1 MYLQW
6 FYLLVIFPPN
16 KDWFPNICN
25 FHLQWHL
32 LPSTWSAR
40 PHFITA
46 QAASCATLTVCLF
59 TPASVGASTF
69 QDHAMLWLCIRFSSW
84 KANSQILSYTLDLHV
99 NISILK
105 ESSFVLS
112 QREAPLWNALSL
124 WPAVWKTQALGLG
137 PWPALG
143 ALQLQEKLSSIN
155 SRCRKRSLVT
165 ELSQRQKSNGAV
177 ASRCPSFLL
186 LFLFPAGELRQ
197 KGIWSWEKHFRFKRK
212 IAEPRVAYV
221 LCSKAY

>member
-6 FYLLVIFPPN
+6 FYLWILFPPN
-16 KDWFPNICN
+16 KDWFPNICS

-32 LPSTWSAR
+32 LSSTWSAR
-40 PHFITA
+40 PHFVTA
-46 QAASCATLTVCLF
+46 QASSCAMLSVCLS

-69 QDHAMLWLCIRFSSW
+69 QDHAMLCLCIGFPSW
-84 KANSQILSYTLDLHV
+84 KANSQILSYTLDLDV

-124 WPAVWKTQALGLG
+124 WPAVWKTQALSLG

-143 ALQLQEKLSSIN
+143 ALPLKEKFSSMN

-165 ELSQRQKSNGAV
+165 ELSQRQKSNSAV
-177 ASRCPSFLL
+177 ASRCPTLLL
-186 LFLFPAGELRQ
+186 LFVFHAGELRQ
-197 KGIWSWEKHFRFKRK
+197 KGI
-212 IAEPRVAYV
+212 
-221 LCSKAY
+221 